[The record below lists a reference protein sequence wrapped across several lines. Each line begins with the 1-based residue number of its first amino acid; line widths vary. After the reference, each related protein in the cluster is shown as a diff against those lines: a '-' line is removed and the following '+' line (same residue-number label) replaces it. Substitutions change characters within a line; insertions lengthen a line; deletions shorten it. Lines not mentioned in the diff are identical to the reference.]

1 MKGIQTNNLNVH
13 IHMVTGLGADTVTRH
28 RLCTRKR
35 QSTRIGVLDLVM
47 TRVEGGG
54 EGYRDTLG
62 MAAWRWF

>member
-1 MKGIQTNNLNVH
+1 LYTEEAEHQDRSH
-13 IHMVTGLGADTVTRH
+13 
-28 RLCTRKR
+28 
-35 QSTRIGVLDLVM
+35 GVLDLVV